1 MAELRLGVAVLAA
14 GASRRFGDTDKLT
27 ALLDGQPLGEIV
39 CNTIPRGMFD
49 HRWVIASVPDHPCA
63 PAWRAEGFT
72 PLVNPSA
79 DEGMGTSVALAGF
92 AAKEA
97 GCDALLLA
105 LADMPLVPVSHFEAL
120 VDQIRAGGAQGIVT
134 SASGETR
141 MPPAAFGAS
150 HLSELAGL
158 SGDQGARALLQ
169 RGDVLACPPE
179 WLADVDTPEALAALN
194 ARIIKNGP
202 A

>member
-1 MAELRLGVAVLAA
+1 LAELRLGVALLAA

-39 CNTIPRGMFD
+39 CNTIPRGRFD
-49 HRWVIASVPDHPCA
+49 HRWVIASTPDHPSA
-63 PAWRAEGFT
+63 PAWRAAGFA

-79 DEGMGTSVALAGF
+79 DEGMGTSVALAAT
-92 AAKEA
+92 AARKA
-97 GCDALLLA
+97 GCDALVLA
-105 LADMPLVPVSHFEAL
+105 LADMPLVPASHFEAL
-120 VDQIRAGGAQGIVT
+120 VERICAGGPDGIVT
-134 SASGETR
+134 SASRETR

-150 HLSELAGL
+150 HLSALAELG
-158 SGDQGARALLQ
+158 GDHGARALLQ
-169 RGDVLACPPE
+169 RGDVCACPPE